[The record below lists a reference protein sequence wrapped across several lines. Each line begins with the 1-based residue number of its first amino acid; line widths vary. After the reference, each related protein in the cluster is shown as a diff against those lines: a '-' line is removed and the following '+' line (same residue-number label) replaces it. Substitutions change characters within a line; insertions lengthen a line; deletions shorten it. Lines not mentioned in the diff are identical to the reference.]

1 MNRKGAKDAKIL
13 FFSLI
18 GVADQINHHALL
30 AIFTNS
36 ISNTNCAPYINV
48 GINLLRVLKVLSL
61 YKVK

>member
-36 ISNTNCAPYINV
+36 ISNQTVRP
-48 GINLLRVLKVLSL
+48 LLMLESIS
-61 YKVK
+61 YEC